1 MEKVYYLLTN
11 KNFLAFLLIICFL
24 LLYLKGIDSFIQN
37 AVMFVLGYLFGKDL
51 LFYGKYNRRFK
62 KTKY

>member
-24 LLYLKGIDSFIQN
+24 LLYFKGIDSFIQN
-37 AVMFVLGYLFGKDL
+37 SIMFVLGYLFGRDL
-51 LFYGKYNRRFK
+51 LIYGKDNRRSK
-62 KTKY
+62 